1 MSYAKRPDLE
11 DAYESFERVTKQLG
25 YQCAAVN
32 EENASDR
39 IVPEILSRI
48 ERAAFAIVD
57 LTDLRPNVLY
67 ELGYA
72 DGLKKKSS

>member
-1 MSYAKRPDLE
+1 VRRYK
-11 DAYESFERVTKQLG
+11 
-25 YQCAAVN
+25 N

-57 LTDLRPNVLY
+57 LTNLRSNVLY

-72 DGLKKKSS
+72 A